1 MGLNFQKLKDAVKKD
16 RATKDML
23 ENQNKDLSLK
33 QDLLIQTISDA
44 EKARVILQEV
54 AQKTLQNLEFHI
66 SNLGTLAL
74 KSVSPD
80 FPELSA
86 TITIRRNQTE
96 VDFLFKEFGKE
107 QKPLDSS
114 GFGAVNV
121 VCYALRV
128 SFWSLNKNRNVM
140 ILDEPFRDLSPDLQ
154 HKASEMVKRIGQK
167 YNMQHI
173 IVSHSENLNFAA
185 DRTFIVTKTNKKS
198 KVEVLE

>member
-1 MGLNFQKLKDAVKKD
+1 MHTFQKLKDRVRKD
-16 RATKDML
+16 RTTKDML
-23 ENQNKDLSLK
+23 LSKKTDLTSKNKQLK
-33 QDLLIQTISDA
+33 QTLSDA
-44 EKARVILQEV
+44 EKARVILQTV
-54 AQKTLQNLEFHI
+54 AQNTLSNLEFHI

-114 GFGAVNV
+114 GYGAVNI

-154 HKASEMVKRIGQK
+154 HKASEMVAMISKK
-167 YNMQHI
+167 YNLQHI
-173 IVSHSENLNFAA
+173 LISHSENLNYSA
-185 DRTFIVTKTNKKS
+185 DRTFHVTKINKRS
-198 KVEVLE
+198 KVRGE

>member
-1 MGLNFQKLKDAVKKD
+1 VDFQELKNRVKQD
-16 RATKDML
+16 RARKDVL
-23 ENQNKDLSLK
+23 ENTYNELSLK
-33 QDLLIQTISDA
+33 KEHLEHTITDA
-44 EKARVILQEV
+44 EQARVILQNI

-80 FPELSA
+80 FPELTA

-96 VDFLFKEFGKE
+96 VDFLFKEFDNE

-114 GFGAVNV
+114 GYGAVNI

-128 SFWSLNKNRNVM
+128 SFWSLNKTRNVM

-154 HKASEMVKRIGQK
+154 HKASEMVKMIADK
-167 YNMQHI
+167 YQLQHI
-173 IVSHSENLNFAA
+173 IVSHAEDINFSA
-185 DRTFIVTKTNKKS
+185 DKTFTVKKVGKIS
-198 KVEVLE
+198 KVVS